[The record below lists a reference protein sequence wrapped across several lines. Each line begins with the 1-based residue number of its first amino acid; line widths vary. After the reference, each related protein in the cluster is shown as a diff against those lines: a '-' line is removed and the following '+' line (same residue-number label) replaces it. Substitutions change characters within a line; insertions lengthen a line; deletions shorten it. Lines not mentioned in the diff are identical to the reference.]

1 MLTLHI
7 SNGTR
12 VREQISLPMPLE
24 EINRQMEAIRA
35 KGQPGDGF
43 FVSNVDSAVSG
54 LGWHLQYTKLD
65 DESTFQK
72 LNRLAESIDTMGP
85 AGHYH
90 LSKALPADCQLNLDG
105 VLQAAVHVKPG
116 SLENYE
122 IIPNVTTP
130 QELGKWLVEH
140 DRLDERVPESVR
152 PYLHYSDLGLNY
164 CIQNEGIFL
173 PGGYTGIYPGS
184 MERVL
189 EEQSVLHLTLA
200 TSERWYYLTLPAS
213 EEALER
219 AKRDLDVEDFA
230 QAGISVVKFSAP
242 QLDSMIPL
250 DTICVEDANE
260 LALCLKEMEQE
271 NGALTKFCAAL
282 EVEQPGTFAESLNI
296 AMDRYDYGLVPED
309 MDEYGRQVLRRAGAD
324 DEVIDTIDGYMDF
337 AQLGTDSLEEDGV
350 RRTEY
355 GLIRRLSAPFPLQ
368 EIGQTM
374 S

>member
-173 PGGYTGIYPGS
+173 LGGYTGIYPGS

-296 AMDRYDYGLVPED
+296 AMDRDDYELVPED